1 MQCFLSVRLVYG
13 RIHPY
18 VQSRTR
24 PRPPIRIR
32 PAFYAALWCSF
43 LLAYAPNMTDEIKSE
58 YFPQCAEDIFW
69 ADRKRV
75 QTLIDLYCIK
85 SIVQCTAC
93 RHSRGD
99 TDYRI
104 SLSCLTMRGLINCG
118 TKTKVSL
125 SMRNIDRYSSNVL
138 PHAAA
143 HEQLWH

>member
-43 LLAYAPNMTDEIKSE
+43 LLAYAPNMTDEIESE

-85 SIVQCTAC
+85 SSAMYGVQTLAW
-93 RHSRGD
+93 RYG
-99 TDYRI
+99 
-104 SLSCLTMRGLINCG
+104 LSHQ
-118 TKTKVSL
+118 S
-125 SMRNIDRYSSNVL
+125 VL
-138 PHAAA
+138 FDDAWAD
-143 HEQLWH
+143 